1 MKRFYNLLSLFLL
14 SIVGI
19 TSAVA
24 QDYKKG
30 TLLETTDEVVGQ
42 QVLLYAPGTSS
53 DHPAGFMNGT
63 NVLCEIVSDSCI
75 YVFEAVGRQVDG
87 YDLYRLKQVS
97 SGKYVKDADGQDEDA
112 FELTDEVSEAFE
124 MTVLPYVDITGTDE
138 RCGRN
143 TASSQKQDLSNP
155 GFVLCRGEMAAE
167 AFEDSP
173 NDGYIYIGSVHSPFI
188 SPYSDTNMWE
198 IWTVENTKGLEKLN
212 NYLDMYFP
220 SPDLSFDFPAG
231 NSPGYYQSEVVAEAQ
246 VLVDKANDVSNG
258 DITMSDAE
266 IDELCAQLKAA
277 YEKLQESM
285 IPLSEGY
292 YFIYNVNGRYL
303 YGADQGDTSFL
314 YSNSANTYQIPETL
328 TADDV
333 KYIWKVTPAEEGEN
347 AYLVENVLKGLVIS
361 GQEASCSGTDN
372 GMGFTLAK
380 SGSVVITADGQK
392 DAPSFIFSTTASTK
406 NGHKQ
411 FHAKFN
417 DNPVMAWNAKDSE
430 NNCMHFVTVTEEEF
444 NAVIEQAMQQQ
455 RNEKLTA
462 LYSKVTSN
470 VMEGTSYV
478 WNGEKDA
485 DFTHEGA
492 LVSPTGDEAT
502 SHVFSRAKQSDE
514 GTYEALL
521 DGDFST
527 YFHSAWSGGAFTP
540 SMSNFHDVCF
550 ELDEAVS
557 GIVTAKIAKR
567 LTGNDY
573 PTKFAV
579 FGTNEV
585 DKANPDAADWTLEG
599 VANISWDTPIQI
611 EGEASERQK
620 YVGYASF
627 NLSQEYKY
635 VRLAAI
641 ATIFNETNPM
651 TNRGYFAISEMNLW
665 KGGEF
670 DAVNSTIGMVSQ
682 ATMDALNAA
691 LAKAKEEL
699 ASGTASEATIAELEA
714 AYAQF
719 VLEFPVPALIGEA
732 ADVAQAVADA
742 ATNNGLVG
750 DGLGM
755 YPQADYD
762 ALVAA
767 IQAARDYDTLNKT
780 AAEINA
786 QVDAVNAAVA
796 VFKASLKLPEAGKY
810 YIWRGKGENYRGGQ
824 EENGWNSLNAMVF
837 SPSNALS
844 TSLGFTRPEGSAE
857 RLDIEELVDTVDAAE
872 NLKYLWMVEKAEAG
886 KIVLRN
892 VGTGMYVGRADGEMG
907 QSKEPVE
914 INVLSARAGQFVLEV
929 REGTHFNFYAGGTVG
944 AWADAND
951 QNAFVAFEEVPL
963 TALGNTSS
971 FYWPVEVGKFQILT
985 LPVSVDVA
993 WDGTSYGVAGV
1004 TVDNQLALVEI
1015 DEIPA
1020 GTPFVFAANT
1030 ELTAPAYGAAFNILF
1045 EDDVTLGE
1053 GGSLIYALEPVAVEG
1068 LTGTLC
1074 EPDTVAK
1081 GFAYFNGGKLAA
1093 TNETRI
1099 GVNSGYVGVAGVQMP
1114 IVEADM
1120 ADETVD
1126 LGKIDLTDINNAT
1139 VVVLPSVVNV
1149 YSINGQLVRKNVK
1162 TLNATKGLPAGIYVV
1177 GGQKM
1182 IVK

>member
-14 SIVGI
+14 SLVGI

-63 NVLCEIVSDSCI
+63 NALCEIVSDSCI

-87 YDLYRLKQVS
+87 YDLYRLKQVG

-124 MTVLPYVDITGTDE
+124 MTVLPYVDITDSGE
-138 RCGRN
+138 ACGRN

-155 GFVLCRGEMAAE
+155 GFVLCRGELAAE
-167 AFEDSP
+167 PFEDA
-173 NDGYIYIGSVHSPFI
+173 NNEGYIYIGSVHSPFI

-231 NSPGYYQSEVVAEAQ
+231 NSPGFYQSEVVAEAQ

-277 YEKLQESM
+277 YEKLQESR
-285 IPLSEGY
+285 IPLGAGY
-292 YFIYNVNGRYL
+292 YFIYNVAGRYL
-303 YGADQGDTSFL
+303 YGADQGETSFL
-314 YSNSANTYQIPETL
+314 YSNSARTYEIPETL

-333 KYIWKVTPAEEGEN
+333 KYIWKVTPAEEGEDL
-347 AYLVENVLKGLVIS
+347 YLVENVLKGLVIS

-380 SGSVVITADGQK
+380 TGSVMITGNGENE
-392 DAPSFIFSTTASTK
+392 APSFLFSTTASTK
-406 NGHKQ
+406 NGMKQ

-417 DNPVMAWNAKDSE
+417 DNPVMAWNANASE

-455 RNEKLTA
+455 RNEKLA
-462 LYSKVTSN
+462 AAYNKAMSS
-470 VMEGTSYV
+470 VMEGTLYT
-478 WNGEKDA
+478 WNGERDE

-492 LVSPTGDEAT
+492 LVEPTGDEAT
-502 SHVFSRAKQSDE
+502 SHFFSNAKEPSE

-527 YFHSAWSGGAFTP
+527 FFHTAWSTGAF
-540 SMSNFHDVCF
+540 SASLSKFHYLGV
-550 ELDEAVS
+550 ELPEPVE
-557 GIVTAKIAKR
+557 GPLTIKMAKR
-567 LTGNDY
+567 VQSSGNANDY

-579 FGTNEV
+579 YGTNDNV
-585 DKANPDAADWTLEG
+585 DKENPDAAEWKLEG
-599 VANISWDTPIQI
+599 IAKVDWSVAVTSPI
-611 EGEASERQK
+611 EK
-620 YVGYASF
+620 DNCVGFATV
-627 NLSQEYKY
+627 NLSAPYKY
-635 VRLAAI
+635 VRFGAI
-641 ATIFNETNPM
+641 ETELNAG
-651 TNRGYFAISEMNLW
+651 NAGRGYWAIGEANLW
-665 KGGEF
+665 KGGEY
-670 DAVNSTIGMVSQ
+670 DAVNSTISMVSQ
-682 ATMDALNAA
+682 PTMDALNAA
-691 LAKAKEEL
+691 LAKAKAEI
-699 ASGTASEATIAELEA
+699 AAGTASDATIAELEA

-732 ADVAQAVADA
+732 ADAAEAVANA
-742 ATNNGLVG
+742 AANNGLVG
-750 DGLGM
+750 DDLGM
-755 YPQADYD
+755 YPQAEYD

-810 YIWRGKGENYRGGQ
+810 YVWRGKGEKYLNGQ
-824 EENGWNSLNAMVF
+824 EAQGWNSLNALVY

-844 TSLGFTRPEGSAE
+844 TNLAFTRPEGAAE
-857 RLDIEELVDTVDAAE
+857 LLDVAELADTVDAAE

-929 REGTHFNFYAGGTVG
+929 REGTHFNFYGGGAVG
-944 AWADAND
+944 AWADASD
-951 QNAFVAFEEVPL
+951 QNAFVAFEEVSL

-971 FYWPVEVGKFQILT
+971 FYWPVEAGKLQILT

-993 WDGTSYGVAGV
+993 WDGTAYGVAGV
-1004 TVDNQLALVEI
+1004 TVDNQLALVEM

-1045 EDDVTLGE
+1045 EDDVTLDQ

-1081 GFAYFNGGKLAA
+1081 GFAYFNGGKIAA

-1139 VVVLPSVVNV
+1139 VVVMPSVVNV

-1177 GGQKM
+1177 GGQKL